1 MDALKLGDRRLLL
14 VLGALAVE
22 RAEVGGGSRLLLGRV
37 LPEHGVGLGR
47 VIVHRVAQ
55 EEKELSASVWLVSG
69 VACQQSIQQVIYS
82 CVRERGGVRRSGS
95 GGTAVHGRGAW
106 LAHLGEL
113 WVSFPMLK
121 VLFPML
127 NQVVLKPATQM
138 PQRSQSSVGWFVRKW
153 RRRLEG
159 EEYEGRGEVAH
170 FNCQHVHATCTCHVH
185 AHVQFTGVLCLGAL
199 NSSIEGVG
207 WEVVEK
213 SVASSC
219 GRGRG
224 NDLLRA
230 V

>member
-1 MDALKLGDRRLLL
+1 M
-14 VLGALAVE
+14 
-22 RAEVGGGSRLLLGRV
+22 RAAGRS
-37 LPEHGVGLGR
+37 LT
-47 VIVHRVAQ
+47 
-55 EEKELSASVWLVSG
+55 LS
-69 VACQQSIQQVIYS
+69 
-82 CVRERGGVRRSGS
+82 
-95 GGTAVHGRGAW
+95 
-106 LAHLGEL
+106 
-113 WVSFPMLK
+113 
-121 VLFPML
+121 
-127 NQVVLKPATQM
+127 
-138 PQRSQSSVGWFVRKW
+138 
-153 RRRLEG
+153 
-159 EEYEGRGEVAH
+159 